1 MNPPPFLDSPPAAL
15 YANVYFRFF
24 PVNQAFFGAHDRWGS
39 RTTFVLALLTSTVGL
54 GNLWRF
60 SYLSGEYGGGAFVI
74 TYVLCLLF
82 IAVPIMVAD
91 VVLGSHGGPSPAEAI
106 RRACDGSLRS
116 RGWMLVGVLACMAG
130 VLLLSIYIVV
140 AGWGLAYVGF
150 MHAGVFSSARLAEV
164 GQYFE
169 SVLAEPMRQL
179 YWQSLF
185 LLAAAGIVTLGVRR
199 GLAMLV
205 WLAVPL
211 LLAML
216 AFLVKFGFDHGDIDA
231 ARDYLFSTQLADFSA
246 RSALVALGH
255 ALFTL
260 GIGVGTGISYGAYA
274 PQRIP
279 IGRSVV
285 AVAMFSTVIA
295 LLAGLAVFPVV
306 FASNMEP
313 AAGPGLLFI
322 NLPYAFGNLMQ
333 GELAGTVFFLLIV
346 LAALGSAVAV
356 MEPIVSLL
364 MQQAG
369 LERFTAAV
377 LVVGVVWLLGWLL
390 VTSLQPGGQWAWL
403 GNRNL
408 LGVFDFVTT
417 GILLPA
423 VGLLVALLVGWRL
436 RPEVL
441 RQLLSRESDGFF
453 ALWRFLLRYIVPVGI
468 TLLILA
474 PIWDGF
480 V

>member
-1 MNPPPFLDSPPAAL
+1 VKLGVSGTP
-15 YANVYFRFF
+15 
-24 PVNQAFFGAHDRWGS
+24 DRWGS
-39 RTTFVLALLTSTVGL
+39 RTTFVLALLASTAGL

-74 TYVLCLLF
+74 TYVLCLLL
-82 IAVPIMVAD
+82 IAVPLVIAE
-91 VVLGSHGGPSPAEAI
+91 VVLGSHGGPSPLEAV

-116 RGWMLVGVLACMAG
+116 RGWMLVGGLACVAG

-140 AGWGLAYVGF
+140 AGWGVAYASF
-150 MHAGVFSSARLAEV
+150 MHEGLFSTARIAEV
-164 GQYFE
+164 GQHFE
-169 SVLAEPMRQL
+169 DFLAEPMRQVYL
-179 YWQSLF
+179 QSLF
-185 LLAAAGIVTLGVRR
+185 LLLTVAIVTLGVRR
-199 GLAMLV
+199 GLAMLA

-216 AFLVKFGFDHGDIDA
+216 AFLVKYGFDHGDIDA
-231 ARDYLFSTQLADFSA
+231 ARDFLFTTQLADFSG
-246 RSALVALGH
+246 RSVEAALGH

-274 PQRIP
+274 PREIP

-285 AVAMFSTVIA
+285 AVAVFSTVIA
-295 LLAGLAVFPVV
+295 LLAGLAIFPVV
-306 FASNMEP
+306 FANNLEA

-356 MEPIVSLL
+356 MEPIVAML
-364 MQQAG
+364 MQQTG
-369 LERFTAAV
+369 LARFTASF
-377 LVVGVVWLLGWLL
+377 LVGAVVWLLGWLL
-390 VTSLQPGGQWAWL
+390 VMSLAPVGRLSWL

-408 LGVFDFVTT
+408 LGVFDTLTT
-417 GILLPA
+417 GILLPV
-423 VGLLVALLVGWRL
+423 VGLLIAVLVGWRL
-436 RPEVL
+436 RPEIL
-441 RQLLSRESDGFF
+441 RQLLWRESDGFV
-453 ALWRFLLRYIVPVGI
+453 ALWRFLLRYVTPVAI
-468 TLLILA
+468 ALLVLEPLWRA
-474 PIWDGF
+474 F

>member
-1 MNPPPFLDSPPAAL
+1 M
-15 YANVYFRFF
+15 
-24 PVNQAFFGAHDRWGS
+24 NQAVSGTHDRWGS
-39 RTTFVLALLTSTVGL
+39 RTTFVLALLASAVGL

-82 IAVPIMVAD
+82 VAVPVMVAE
-91 VVLGSHGGPSPAEAI
+91 VVLGNQGGPCPVEAI

-116 RGWMLVGVLACMAG
+116 RGWMLVGAVACVAG
-130 VLLLSIYIVV
+130 VLMLSFYIVV
-140 AGWGLAYVGF
+140 AGWGLAYAGF
-150 MHAGVFSSARLAEV
+150 MQAETFSTARVAEV
-164 GQYFE
+164 GHYFE
-169 SVLAEPMRQL
+169 GFLAEPMQQV

-185 LLAAAGIVTLGVRR
+185 LLVAAGIVTLGVRR

-216 AFLVKFGFDHGDIDA
+216 VFLVKYGFDHGDIDA
-231 ARDYLFSTQLADFSA
+231 ARDFLFSTQLADFSG

-274 PQRIP
+274 PEQIP

-285 AVAMFSTVIA
+285 AVAVFSTVIA
-295 LLAGLAVFPVV
+295 LLAGLAIFPVV
-306 FASNMEP
+306 FANNLEP

-322 NLPYAFGNLMQ
+322 SVPYAFGNLLQ
-333 GELAGTVFFLLIV
+333 GELAGMVFFMLMV

-364 MQQAG
+364 MQQAQ
-369 LERFTAAV
+369 LQRFTAV
-377 LVVGVVWLLGWLL
+377 LLVSAIIWVLGWAV
-390 VTSLQPGGQWAWL
+390 VTSLATGGDARWF

-408 LGVFDFVTT
+408 LAVFDFVTT
-417 GILLPA
+417 GILLPV
-423 VGLLVALLVGWRL
+423 VGLLIALLVGWRL
-436 RPEVL
+436 RPEIL
-441 RQLLSRESDGFF
+441 RQVLIRESGVFF
-453 ALWRFLLRYIVPVGI
+453 SLWHFLLRYIVPISI
-468 TLLILA
+468 TLLMLA
-474 PIWDGF
+474 PFWRLS
-480 V
+480 